1 MSAVAQISS
10 PIIKTDKDDIATAAY
25 QRPPKIFV
33 RTNTQEAD
41 TPCK

>member
-10 PIIKTDKDDIATAAY
+10 PIIKTDEDDIATAAY

-33 RTNTQEAD
+33 QTNTQEAV

>member
-10 PIIKTDKDDIATAAY
+10 PIIKIDKDDIATAAY
-25 QRPPKIFV
+25 QRAPKIFV

-41 TPCK
+41 TLCK